1 MAGLKVGEGR
11 AADVF
16 VEVGAQELEDY
27 DLMLPEGEGSDYAH
41 DA

>member
-1 MAGLKVGEGR
+1 MARVKVGEGR

-27 DLMLPEGEGSDYAH
+27 DLVLPKGEGFDYAH
-41 DA
+41 NA